1 MQPLIMTPQEIQVLQ
16 QACKAAGVNA
26 SKIRPQ
32 NPFTKSG
39 STASMIQAA
48 VAELAPEQA
57 AKWRC
62 DAGGGLSV
70 QTLAEMQS
78 GGELSD
84 AALSD
89 LWLHDP
95 VFVVD
100 KQREQSSA
108 IEKQLAWLD
117 AETDKS
123 RRAREGDQAVDFQN
137 AKAAA
142 QQQAKQESLRR
153 HLEQQQRIAERR
165 DHADRMSGNWVN
177 G

>member
-1 MQPLIMTPQEIQVLQ
+1 MTPQEIHVLQ

-48 VAELAPEQA
+48 VAEFAPEQA

-95 VFVVD
+95 VFVAD

-108 IEKQLAWLD
+108 VEKKLAWLD
-117 AETDKS
+117 AEADKK
-123 RRAREGDQAVDFQN
+123 RRAREGDKAVDAEI
-137 AKAAA
+137 AKA
-142 QQQAKQESLRR
+142 QAEQEAREESLRR
-153 HLEQQQRIAERR
+153 HNDLQRRIAQRR
-165 DHADRMSGNWVN
+165 DHADRMSGKWVN

>member
-1 MQPLIMTPQEIQVLQ
+1 MTPEEIQVLQ

-26 SKIRPQ
+26 SKIRPL

-48 VAELAPEQA
+48 VAEFAPEQA

-78 GGELSD
+78 GGDLSQ
-84 AALSD
+84 AAMND

-95 VFVVD
+95 VFVAD
-100 KQREQSSA
+100 KQREQSSVV
-108 IEKQLAWLD
+108 EKQLKWLD
-117 AETDKS
+117 AEADKK
-123 RRAREGDQAVDFQN
+123 RRAREGDKAVDAQI

-142 QQQAKQESLRR
+142 ERDAREESLSRHNDLQRRIEQRQQQVKAMHGGFVQS
-153 HLEQQQRIAERR
+153 
-165 DHADRMSGNWVN
+165 
-177 G
+177 